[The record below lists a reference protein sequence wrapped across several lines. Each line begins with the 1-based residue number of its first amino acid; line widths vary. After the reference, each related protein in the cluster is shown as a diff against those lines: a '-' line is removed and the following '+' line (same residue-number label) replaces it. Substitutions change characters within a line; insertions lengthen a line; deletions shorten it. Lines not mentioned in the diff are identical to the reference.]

1 MNQSPSTS
9 PVASGATTPT
19 AEEDVFHST
28 HSVKA
33 NPDTQRRLSSV
44 EHNLKHLDLQPK
56 EETHKSES
64 KPHEVLA
71 RLLEQKAQEWT
82 AVVEMKER
90 KGPLQLLDL
99 PIDVLKEIIHQ
110 VSTRQ
115 YTQKV
120 HTDYGSFL
128 TPTT

>member
-1 MNQSPSTS
+1 MNHSPSTS

-19 AEEDVFHST
+19 AEEDNFHPT

-56 EETHKSES
+56 EETHKSEPKS
-64 KPHEVLA
+64 HEVLA
-71 RLLEQKAQEWT
+71 RLPEQKAQEWT
-82 AVVEMKER
+82 AVVEMKEK

-110 VSTRQ
+110 VSTKR
-115 YTQKV
+115 YI
-120 HTDYGSFL
+120 HRARAD
-128 TPTT
+128 